1 MGFGTM
7 LKANKA
13 YREQKNGN
21 SQAAMALYEEC
32 FNDGLNDPRY
42 VLAYAVLL
50 IRDGQYQKAKDFL
63 VKHQKAPGMSPEQR
77 TNLIV
82 DYAACCYRLGDLDKA
97 VAKLEEM
104 NRKGPSGLI
113 YQTLGYLYCEQYDA
127 EKKAA
132 FLARE
137 TERSQQETPNLAVLQ
152 AEDEAEKTPLTPE
165 DKWEAGRQKTLKY
178 NQEAVDY
185 DDEDSICLDNLG
197 QTWYRVM
204 SDPEKAKEW
213 FDKAH
218 AVKPEQIDTLYFL
231 SRYDLARGDRKAAAE
246 KLETALKG
254 RFSALNYCDREQ
266 IEQELRTLKEEA

>member
-13 YREQKNGN
+13 YREQRNGN

-32 FNDGLNDPRY
+32 FNDGLSDPRY

-50 IRDGQYQKAKDFL
+50 IRDGQYQKAKDLL

-82 DYAACCYRLGDLDKA
+82 DYAVCCYRLGDLVRA
-97 VAKLEEM
+97 VAKLEGLD
-104 NRKGPSGLI
+104 RKGPSGLTC
-113 YQTLGYLYCEQYDA
+113 QTLGYRYCEQYDA
-127 EKKAA
+127 GKKAA

-137 TERSQQETPNLAVLQ
+137 TERSQQEAPDLAVLQ
-152 AEDEAEKTPLTPE
+152 AEDETEKTPLTPE
-165 DKWEAGRQKTLKY
+165 DKWEAGRQKALKY

-246 KLETALKG
+246 KLETALEG

>member
-127 EKKAA
+127 EKYKGSLPGFVRSLVDIDEDAVQEKFGE
-132 FLARE
+132 FLSGGTLNHE
-137 TERSQQETPNLAVLQ
+137 QQEFVREIIDYLRENGEVTPDDLTNDEPFANYDITNLFADRMDQLR
-152 AEDEAEKTPLTPE
+152 EL
-165 DKWEAGRQKTLKY
+165 LKR
-178 NQEAVDY
+178 
-185 DDEDSICLDNLG
+185 I
-197 QTWYRVM
+197 
-204 SDPEKAKEW
+204 SD
-213 FDKAH
+213 
-218 AVKPEQIDTLYFL
+218 IDTG
-231 SRYDLARGDRKAAAE
+231 SAA
-246 KLETALKG
+246 
-254 RFSALNYCDREQ
+254 
-266 IEQELRTLKEEA
+266 

>member
-50 IRDGQYQKAKDFL
+50 IRDGQYQKAKDHL

-97 VAKLEEM
+97 VAKLEELS
-104 NRKGPSGLI
+104 RKGPSGLI

-137 TERSQQETPNLAVLQ
+137 TERSQQTAPDLAVLQ
-152 AEDEAEKTPLTPE
+152 GENEGEKTPLTPE

-178 NQEAVDY
+178 NQEAVEY
-185 DDEDSICLDNLG
+185 DDEDPICLDNMG

-231 SRYDLARGDRKAAAE
+231 SRYDLAQGDRKAAAE
-246 KLETALKG
+246 KLEAALEG
-254 RFSALNYCDREQ
+254 RFSALNYCSREQ
-266 IEQELRTLKEEA
+266 IEQELKTLKEEA

>member
-50 IRDGQYQKAKDFL
+50 IRDGQYQKAKDLL

-97 VAKLEEM
+97 VAKLEEL

-127 EKKAA
+127 GKKAA

-137 TERSQQETPNLAVLQ
+137 TERSQQTAPDLAVLQ

-165 DKWEAGRQKTLKY
+165 DKWEAGRQKALKY

-246 KLETALKG
+246 KLETALEG